1 MQGLQAA
8 ALALVAGVVLG
19 AGIVLGVFVLILRE
33 QTAALRDARRF
44 LGPRPV
50 LYALPDDDSGAA

>member
-8 ALALVAGVVLG
+8 ALALVAGVLIG
-19 AGIVLGVFVLILRE
+19 AGVVVVVFVLILRE

-44 LGPRPV
+44 LGPRPT
-50 LYALPDDDSGAA
+50 LYAVPDDDSGAA